1 MAVSQDNLATTTLQ
15 LIRKRMADNIFKA
28 NPLGAW
34 LLMKGR
40 VKTENG
46 GKRID
51 EPLMYATNTTVQA
64 YKGYDRLNVFPTEE
78 LTNAQFSWRQAAGSV
93 SISGLEELQNA
104 GESAVFNMLKTKIK
118 VAELSL
124 KQWLAEKLL
133 ANTTTKDTVRDFLG
147 LDELV
152 EDVVGGSQGTVG
164 GIDRAVETWW
174 RNHYADKS
182 GTTLGSST
190 TLLNKYLGETY
201 LQVTKGLTQ
210 PDLILTDQFMF
221 QRYEDDNRGSLRL
234 TDTKLMEVGFT
245 NMKFKGATMMWD
257 ENIQSGTNI
266 TSGAGTPGTSGSG
279 VDHLFYFL
287 NSEYLSLTLHSKR
300 NFVMTPFVTPMD
312 QDAKVAQI
320 LLAGNMTVSN
330 SRFQGVIKVRE

>member
-1 MAVSQDNLATTTLQ
+1 MAVSQDTLATTTLQ

-40 VKTENG
+40 VKTESG

-78 LTNAQFSWRQAAGSV
+78 LTNAQFSWRQAAASV

-118 VAELSL
+118 IADLSL
-124 KQWLAEKLL
+124 RQWLAEKLL
-133 ANTTTKDTVRDFLG
+133 ANTTTKDPIRDFLG

-152 EDVVGGSQGTVG
+152 EDVAGGSQGTVG
-164 GIDRAVETWW
+164 GIDKAVETWW
-174 RNHYADKS
+174 RNYYADKS
-182 GTTLGSST
+182 GSALGAST

-201 LQVTKGLTQ
+201 LMVTKGLTQ

-266 TSGAGTPGTSGSG
+266 TGGAGTPGTSASG

-287 NSEYLSLTLHSKR
+287 NSEYLSCTLHARR

-320 LLAGNMTVSN
+320 LLAGNMTISN
-330 SRFQGVIKVRE
+330 GRFQGVIKVRE

>member
-1 MAVSQDNLATTTLQ
+1 MAVSETTLATTTLQ

-28 NPLGAW
+28 NPLAAW

-40 VKTENG
+40 VKTASG

-78 LTNAQFSWRQAAGSV
+78 LTNAQFSWRQAAA
-93 SISGLEELQNA
+93 SISLSGLEDLQNS
-104 GESAVFNMLKTKIK
+104 GESAVFDILKVKTKI
-118 VAELSL
+118 AEMSL

-152 EDVVGGSQGTVG
+152 EDVAGASQGTVG
-164 GIDRAVETWW
+164 GIDKAVETWW
-174 RNHYADKS
+174 RNYYRDTS
-182 GTTLGSST
+182 GGALGAST
-190 TLLNKYLGETY
+190 TLLNSYLGTAY
-201 LQVTKGLTQ
+201 YAVTKGLTF

-221 QRYEDDNRGSLRL
+221 QRYEEDNRTLLRL
-234 TDTKLMEVGFT
+234 TDRALMDVGFD
-245 NMKFKGATMMWD
+245 NLKFKGATMMWD

-266 TSGAGTPGTSGSG
+266 TGGSGTPGTSASG

-287 NSEYLSLTLHSKR
+287 NSEYLSLTLHSRR
-300 NFVMTPFVTPMD
+300 NFVMTPFVTPYD
-312 QDAKVAQI
+312 QDAQVAQI
-320 LLAGNMTVSN
+320 LLAGNMTIN
-330 SRFQGVIKVRE
+330 NGRFQGVIKVEE

>member
-1 MAVSQDNLATTTLQ
+1 MAVTENNLSTTTLQ

-28 NPLGAW
+28 NPLAAW

-40 VKTENG
+40 VKTESG

-51 EPLMYATNTTVQA
+51 EPLMYATNNTVQA

-78 LTNAQFSWRQAAGSV
+78 LTNAQFAWRQAAA
-93 SISGLEELQNA
+93 SISLSGLEDLQNS
-104 GESAVFNMLKTKIK
+104 GESAVFNLLKTKIK
-118 VAELSL
+118 IAEMSL

-133 ANTTTKDTVRDFLG
+133 ANTTTKDVVRDFLG

-152 EDVVGGSQGTVG
+152 EDVVGASQGTVG

-174 RNHYADKS
+174 RNYYKDF
-182 GTTLGSST
+182 TTALSTST
-190 TLLNKYLGETY
+190 TLLTKYLNETY
-201 LQVTKGLTQ
+201 LMVTKSLTQ

-221 QRYEDDNRGSLRL
+221 QRYEDDNRSLLRL
-234 TDTKLMEVGFT
+234 TDTKLMEVGFM

-266 TSGAGTPGTSGSG
+266 TGGAGTPGTSGSG
-279 VDHLFYFL
+279 VEHLFYFL
-287 NSEYLSLTLHSKR
+287 NSEYLSLTLHARR
-300 NFVMTPFVTPMD
+300 NFVMTPFVTPYD
-312 QDAKVAQI
+312 QDAQVAQI
-320 LLAGNMTVSN
+320 LLAGNMTVNN
-330 SRFQGVIKVRE
+330 SRFQGVIKVEE